1 MLADDRRVAA
11 GNDIDT
17 PVMRKE
23 CRATPPVDVAS
34 AALSAFRNYSEVE
47 LCAKL
52 EAVNLEVMWVR
63 GWGWPFYSPMV
74 RTVSE
79 WLPNGPPVGELSR
92 SERRA
97 ARVLHQLYRLNV
109 AGRGDVITALARI

>member
-1 MLADDRRVAA
+1 MAA
-11 GNDIDT
+11 IAGKYVLVSTIGGR
-17 PVMRKE
+17 MRASE
-23 CRATPPVDVAS
+23 RAIGH
-34 AALSAFRNYSEVE
+34 FRIYSEVE